1 MFLIRIWLV
10 TLLFSALLSP
20 AWALSS
26 DHNKPID
33 IKADRVEVNQRK
45 QISHYIG
52 NVRLVQGSM
61 KIEANDVVVYM
72 AHGKL
77 DKIMITG
84 NPAHFQQQ
92 PQNHEGLV
100 TSTAQNMEYYAQQ
113 QRLLLKHNAEV
124 NQGNNHFRGEFI
136 EYDTRTSTVKANR
149 GANSNARVHAIIQ
162 PSGSKANQSSS
173 PADKTKPKSSN
184 PAGKAPSGN
193 P

>member
-1 MFLIRIWLV
+1 MFPTRILLATLFFS
-10 TLLFSALLSP
+10 TLLPSARALLS
-20 AWALSS
+20 
-26 DHNKPID
+26 DRKQPID

-45 QISHYIG
+45 QTSHYIG

-61 KIEANDVVVYM
+61 KIEASDVVVYM
-72 AHGKL
+72 VNGKL
-77 DKIMITG
+77 DRIVISG
-84 NPAHFQQQ
+84 NPAHFQQR

-100 TSTAQNMEYYAQQ
+100 TSTAQNMEYFAQQ

-162 PSGSKANQSSS
+162 PADEKDNSSA
-173 PADKTKPKSSN
+173 PATPPGTKSSK
-184 PAGKAPSGN
+184 PAVPSTGKP
-193 P
+193 